1 MAALMA
7 DNSAV
12 HHWNL
17 HGAQGGNSLLLCLPR
32 VRDWYRQSGER
43 PVCPRVRPSPPK
55 PALAAKCPHTP
66 AACLAKCF
74 GNTVSRRSRGSASS
88 LCVFRRRELL
98 VAASVVICSGDGD
111 GSRRAVET
119 SRFVSCL
126 SRG

>member
-17 HGAQGGNSLLLCLPR
+17 HGAQGGDSLSLCLPR

-88 LCVFRRRELL
+88 LCVFPLPR
-98 VAASVVICSGDGD
+98 AARGGVGGDLQWRWRWIAESG
-111 GSRRAVET
+111 
-119 SRFVSCL
+119 
-126 SRG
+126 